1 MVMFPNEE
9 KLGISELE
17 NYYKNFVEFSVP
29 KGILVIK
36 NELTS
41 HAKKVLYIINK
52 GIRKS
57 RRILNLN
64 ILR

>member
-36 NELTS
+36 KELTS
-41 HAKKVLYIINK
+41 HAKKVLYITIKVLENQEEF
-52 GIRKS
+52 
-57 RRILNLN
+57 
-64 ILR
+64 

>member
-41 HAKKVLYIINK
+41 HAKKVLYTTIKVLENQEEF
-52 GIRKS
+52 
-57 RRILNLN
+57 
-64 ILR
+64 

>member
-41 HAKKVLYIINK
+41 HAKKVLYITIKVLENQEEF
-52 GIRKS
+52 
-57 RRILNLN
+57 
-64 ILR
+64 